1 MESSNLQLG
10 GILKQTTPRR
20 SPSSIS
26 LQDLWSSTREG
37 LIPGV
42 DSALVTL
49 KRSGGN
55 IDAHNAFGSIAL
67 HIAVWRNHV
76 PIVRRLLAA
85 RDDPNVRVCRLY
97 HM

>member
-26 LQDLWSSTREG
+26 LQDVWSSTREG

-67 HIAVWRNHV
+67 HITVWRNHV

>member
-26 LQDLWSSTREG
+26 FQDLWSSTREG
-37 LIPGV
+37 SIPGV

-55 IDAHNAFGSIAL
+55 IDAHNAFGSTAL

-85 RDDPNVRVCRLY
+85 GADPNVRVCRLY